1 MLETARSNSLT
12 QTALRCHPKVAL
24 WFTAQISWTGEL
36 LSKNALVLSHQS
48 QDGLQSTSLAIQLCA
63 NLSAQFHMQNIQ
75 VFTRVMIVVAKP
87 KDTTVSVP
95 VAVRITELLVQ
106 KLTAQQE
113 HHDFMHRFYRRTRC
127 GHLVR
132 K

>member
-12 QTALRCHPKVAL
+12 QMALKCHQKVVL

-36 LSKNALVLSHQS
+36 PSKNALVLNHQC
-48 QDGLQSTSLAIQLCA
+48 QDGSQSTNLATRLCA
-63 NLSAQFHMQNIQ
+63 NLSAQFHMPNIQ

-87 KDTTVSVP
+87 RDTTVSVP

-127 GHLVR
+127 GHLVSQ
-132 K
+132 

>member
-1 MLETARSNSLT
+1 M
-12 QTALRCHPKVAL
+12 P
-24 WFTAQISWTGEL
+24 
-36 LSKNALVLSHQS
+36 
-48 QDGLQSTSLAIQLCA
+48 
-63 NLSAQFHMQNIQ
+63 NIQ

-87 KDTTVSVP
+87 RDTTVSVP

-113 HHDFMHRFYRRTRC
+113 HHDRMHRFYRRTRC

-132 K
+132 Q